1 MCQLDLRFL
10 RGSPIRFSLGLWH
23 VLWSV
28 GTNVLEDIAACS
40 IKVEVTSVSMQLL
53 PLVAFSN
60 YISRRLTNLQRS
72 GICAYKI
79 HQAATPQR
87 IYGQECPLQKFL
99 PNHIFFFFCRIRD
112 QWGKHAALLH
122 RVQQYTKHRQQRYYQ
137 WIRRV
142 YRWTAL
148 ISVLVNE
155 SCGDLHRRK
164 LTTIP

>member
-1 MCQLDLRFL
+1 M
-10 RGSPIRFSLGLWH
+10 
-23 VLWSV
+23 
-28 GTNVLEDIAACS
+28 GTNVLEDIAASS

-99 PNHIFFFFCRIRD
+99 PNHIFFFAEYAINGANMRRCYIEFSNIQNIANNGIISEYD
-112 QWGKHAALLH
+112 ASI
-122 RVQQYTKHRQQRYYQ
+122 VEQR
-137 WIRRV
+137 
-142 YRWTAL
+142 
-148 ISVLVNE
+148 
-155 SCGDLHRRK
+155 
-164 LTTIP
+164 